1 MAKPGHPSVPAA
13 VTFLP
18 ESRRV
23 DVPPGER
30 LLVAAWKTGV
40 GIKSVCGGR
49 GKCGSCLVEVESG
62 QAAALTEI
70 TAEERALLPPDAG
83 GRYRLAC
90 MTHVRGDVRVS
101 VPPESRALKNAPR
114 KPYTVTRVALAP
126 AVARVPLDVED
137 AYAEPLRPLAERIG
151 AALGRAGA
159 KTRTVPPAVL
169 AAYSLDPGF
178 DAAAKVTATFAGT
191 RLAGLRVAAHRGLYG
206 LAVDVGTTSVVMFLC
221 DLGNGEIVGVRTAGN
236 PQAAYGED
244 VIARMTQVHEDP
256 AMLATLQ
263 ALLIDDINR
272 MVAEAAAEAGVD
284 RADIADA
291 VVVGNPT
298 MQHIL
303 LGINPEPLGR
313 GPYLPVLSA
322 GVEVEA
328 ASLGLRIGSGAPVF
342 VLPMPAG
349 YIGGDTLA
357 AVMTRGPEFYRG
369 NHLLVD
375 IGTNGE
381 VVLAKDGV
389 LTATSCATGPV
400 YEGAH
405 IRCGV
410 RAAPGAI
417 ERVWFDPAGA
427 LHWAAIPAESERD
440 RRPVGLCGSGVIST
454 VTALVG
460 AGLVRPDGGFVLP
473 DEHEPSERP
482 PAGGLAPTRRESALR
497 HGTNRNRVRRDAA
510 TGLAEALLVKGMAT
524 RTGRDIV
531 FTQQDVRS
539 VQLGK
544 AALRAGI
551 EILLREQG
559 VRELDRIYLAGT
571 FGNHL
576 EPRDIV
582 AIGLVPPVPVERIES
597 IGNAAGDGARMVLFN
612 RRDRRRAHRVAAS
625 MRVVELSGRADF
637 QDLFIACTELSAA
650 PVDRLGE
657 D

>member
-1 MAKPGHPSVPAA
+1 MAKSAHATETAG

-18 ESRRV
+18 ESRRIR
-23 DVPPGER
+23 VPPGER

-49 GKCGSCLVEVESG
+49 GKCGSCLVEVEAG
-62 QAAALTEI
+62 QAAALTET
-70 TAEERALLPPDAG
+70 TAEERSLLPPDAD
-83 GRYRLAC
+83 GRQYRLAC
-90 MTHVRGDVRVS
+90 MAHVLGEVCVS
-101 VPPESRALKNAPR
+101 VPPESQALKSAPR

-126 AVARVPLDVED
+126 AVERVRLEVEG
-137 AYAEPLRPLAERIG
+137 AYAEPMRPLAVRIG
-151 AALGRAGA
+151 AALERAGA
-159 KTRTVPPAVL
+159 PGRTVPPAVL
-169 AAYSLDPGF
+169 AAYSLEPGF
-178 DAAAKVTATFAGT
+178 DAAAQVTATFAGK
-191 RLAGLRVAAHRGLYG
+191 RLAGLHRGDHRGLYG
-206 LAVDVGTTSVVMFLC
+206 VAVDIGTTSMVIFLC
-221 DLGNGEIVGVRTAGN
+221 DLQSGEIAAVRTAGN

-263 ALLIDDINR
+263 TLLVDEINR
-272 MVAEAAAEAGVD
+272 MLGEAAAEAGVD

-303 LGINPEPLGR
+303 LRINPEPLGR

-328 ASLGLRIGSGAPVF
+328 ASLGLGIAPGAPVF

-357 AVMTRGPEFYRG
+357 AVLTRGPEFYRG

-381 VVLAKDGV
+381 VVLARDGV

-410 RAAPGAI
+410 RASPGAI
-417 ERVWFDPAGA
+417 ERVWFDAAGA
-427 LHWAAIPAESERD
+427 LRWSAIPADGERD
-440 RRPVGLCGSGVIST
+440 RRPVGLCGSGVISA
-454 VTALVG
+454 VTALLD
-460 AGLVRPDGGFVLP
+460 AGWVRADGGFVP
-473 DEHEPSERP
+473 PGSHE
-482 PAGGLAPTRRESALR
+482 
-497 HGTNRNRVRRDAA
+497 RVRKDPA
-510 TGLAEALLVKGMAT
+510 TGVSEALLVKGIAS

-551 EILLREQG
+551 EILLREQE

-612 RRDRRRAHRVAAS
+612 RGDRRRAHRLAAGL
-625 MRVVELSGRADF
+625 RVVELSNRDDF
-637 QDLFIACTELSAA
+637 QDLFVACTELSDA
-650 PVDRLGE
+650 PADQLGGG
-657 D
+657 